1 MDKQSIIQYKTLFDA
16 IVSYVDG
23 EDAKDLVSSEIRDV
37 KNSTTEMTIYNL
49 KKADFEYLCS
59 PCE

>member
-23 EDAKDLVSSEIRDV
+23 EDAKDLVNSEIRDV

>member
-37 KNSTTEMTIYNL
+37 KKQYHRNDHLQFKESG
-49 KKADFEYLCS
+49 F
-59 PCE
+59 